1 MKIDST
7 AKLISAILGILVGLY
22 LPDIWAFIVSLF
34 R

>member
-7 AKLISAILGILVGLY
+7 AKLICAILGILVGLN
-22 LPDIWAFIVSLF
+22 LPEIFEFLVSLF